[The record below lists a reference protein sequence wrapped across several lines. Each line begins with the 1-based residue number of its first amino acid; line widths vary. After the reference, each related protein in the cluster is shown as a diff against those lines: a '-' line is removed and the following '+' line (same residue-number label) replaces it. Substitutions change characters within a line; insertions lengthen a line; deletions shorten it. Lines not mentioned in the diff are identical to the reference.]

1 MTSAVFLGC
10 ASLAFSLSP
19 LPVGKPM
26 LSARQT
32 AVRMEVAMPVALE
45 EPAITPLQRRHLGEY
60 SRGELT
66 PGRMTCFGDA
76 CDVDGFRQSNEV
88 YALMNDK
95 EQVSLGPV
103 ALWDRARVA
112 FYFALWYALSVVYSV
127 KNKQAHIAL
136 ALPLSIATAQVL
148 VGGVVAAV
156 IWLSRLR
163 TPPKVTK
170 TALTALLPIGLFHG
184 IGHLTGVYATAV
196 GSVSFVQVVKSA
208 GPVWACLISAWLLRQ
223 NSSRRVWLSLV
234 PIVGGVGLA
243 SAQELSFVWGA
254 FLASAA
260 SDVALALRNVLSK
273 KSMDATKQAENM
285 TPANTFYT
293 FTILS
298 ALFCLPFTA
307 GLEWGSAAAAWRA
320 AAPTRAAAISLLT
333 LIVQSGLYFTAY
345 SEVQFKALDSVSPVT
360 HAVGNTMRRVVI
372 MLVCI
377 VVFRTP
383 VSVLGGVGS
392 AIAIAGSYFYA
403 MAKTQEK
410 LDADKAKAKDE
421 KEGVEV
427 AAAASP
433 AGKDAGKHPM
443 LPLMLLLG
451 KTGLCG

>member
-1 MTSAVFLGC
+1 
-10 ASLAFSLSP
+10 
-19 LPVGKPM
+19 M